1 MQPLEQLE
9 ATLAECFGR
18 AQLRRLDPDDPRF
31 TSHGEVEHP
40 RGVNARTGI
49 PERGGLLCARI
60 FGTVRSQS
68 CLCTKYQGP
77 QCLGITCEKC
87 GVMVAE
93 PSIRRERFGHWPLP
107 PDTAHP
113 WDRSQPLS
121 RLLLLP
127 AGHREQDPSTAQRQD
142 LGGLNGLYQRVLR
155 HSEIVSRCHRFDAP
169 SSLMDH
175 ETTTMQQ
182 AMERLFGRPRA
193 RPGRG
198 PTLAD
203 HIHRAVLDTEPN
215 QAPSPTLLAL
225 LASAD
230 LTLA

>member
-1 MQPLEQLE
+1 MQPLAQLE
-9 ATLAECFGR
+9 ATLAECFGST
-18 AQLRRLDPDDPRF
+18 QLRRLDPDDPRF
-31 TSHGEVEHP
+31 VSHGEVEHP
-40 RGVNARTGI
+40 RGLNARTEL

-60 FGTVRSQS
+60 FGTVRSLS
-68 CLCTKYQGP
+68 CLCTKVQGP

-93 PSIRRERFGHWPLP
+93 TSIRRERFGHWPLP
-107 PDTAHP
+107 PDTEHP
-113 WDRSQPLS
+113 WDASRPLT

-127 AGHREQDPSTAQRQD
+127 AGYREQDPSTADRQD

-155 HSEIVSRCHRFDAP
+155 HGEIVSRCHRFDAP

-175 ETTTMQQ
+175 ETAKLRHGM
-182 AMERLFGRPRA
+182 ARLFGRPRA

-203 HIHRAVLDTEPN
+203 HIDRVMLETEPN
-215 QAPSPTLLAL
+215 RAPSPVLLAL
-225 LASAD
+225 LASVD
-230 LTLA
+230 LTLG